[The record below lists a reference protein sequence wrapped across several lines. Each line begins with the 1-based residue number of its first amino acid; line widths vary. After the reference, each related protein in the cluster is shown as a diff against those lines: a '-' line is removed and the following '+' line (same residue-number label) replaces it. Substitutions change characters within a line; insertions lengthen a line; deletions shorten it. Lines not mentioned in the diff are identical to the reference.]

1 MHEAKDSRL
10 QKKNELTLT
19 SMQLNHLCN
28 SASNQCRTSPIY
40 FFKRQFYFF
49 PHVTVLKSENEGSVT
64 NTKTFIIY
72 SPWVHKIGSNCLC
85 SISCVAI
92 LLCLKTQVC
101 FCCSKGSVSGLP
113 RTETCFSWM
122 KVGCI
127 LSEGLICFGYF
138 SATFSSKQ
146 QY

>member
-40 FFKRQFYFF
+40 FFKRQFYSFF

-64 NTKTFIIY
+64 NTKTFIMY
-72 SPWVHKIGSNCLC
+72 SPWVHKIGSNRLC
-85 SISCVAI
+85 CHVTMPEDPS
-92 LLCLKTQVC
+92 LLLLQQRV
-101 FCCSKGSVSGLP
+101 
-113 RTETCFSWM
+113 
-122 KVGCI
+122 
-127 LSEGLICFGYF
+127 GLIPP
-138 SATFSSKQ
+138 Q
-146 QY
+146 D

>member
-40 FFKRQFYFF
+40 FFKRQFYSFF
-49 PHVTVLKSENEGSVT
+49 PHVTVLKSENEGSIT

-72 SPWVHKIGSNCLC
+72 SPWVHKIGSNRLC

-92 LLCLKTQVC
+92 LLGLMTQVC
-101 FCCSKGSVSGLP
+101 FCCSIGLVSFSPP
-113 RTETCFSWM
+113 R
-122 KVGCI
+122 
-127 LSEGLICFGYF
+127 LRPA
-138 SATFSSKQ
+138 SAE
-146 QY
+146 

>member
-40 FFKRQFYFF
+40 FFKRQFFFF

-64 NTKTFIIY
+64 NTKTFIILA
-72 SPWVHKIGSNCLC
+72 P
-85 SISCVAI
+85 
-92 LLCLKTQVC
+92 
-101 FCCSKGSVSGLP
+101 
-113 RTETCFSWM
+113 
-122 KVGCI
+122 GCI
-127 LSEGLICFGYF
+127 RLDQTACVLFLVLPYYY
-138 SATFSSKQ
+138 A
-146 QY
+146 